1 MHCHV
6 KKSGAEQEDLKALQS
21 SLGADGRSARSC
33 ELAAFH
39 AYLMRRLEVAAAL
52 RHLYGTVSHRYRS
65 LTQGALL
72 AEVLSPQPKKI
83 ALLYG
88 DWSNQPGFH
97 GSQSTMGVCLHRVLA
112 DEFLLL
118 RVNEFR
124 TSRLCPMCHGPVVPQ
139 R

>member
-1 MHCHV
+1 MLV
-6 KKSGAEQEDLKALQS
+6 NRIK
-21 SLGADGRSARSC
+21 
-33 ELAAFH
+33 AAFTVPI
-39 AYLMRRLEVAAAL
+39 EVPAGVPLAE
-52 RHLYGTVSHRYRS
+52 VVD
-65 LTQGALL
+65 GALL
-72 AEVLSPQPKKI
+72 AKVLPPQPKKI